1 MPVDPLMLL
10 DPLQQS
16 GSSADVRPGSEPEES
31 FDSILEKR
39 LNTEKEKSER
49 PKPANRGEN
58 TERANARAKT
68 ENPEKESEAV
78 EKKEET
84 VGDIKTDTA
93 PEAAVAETVQNQAT
107 PDSKSETELQLTEEQ
122 LNKLAALLGI
132 SMEKLKNLE
141 LLLENA
147 SGRLIAKTADGTI
160 KDLSTLLGQKDNGKS
175 VESSEVAAK
184 LANLLDMDE
193 GEAEKFFKQL
203 KVSSIEIK
211 AEGKPA
217 EKAQSSGNQ
226 FGKMVSSLAN
236 EHGMETSSQNREK
249 ETPMGG
255 KSLMGDIDKKFT
267 GSKENTAGRELSF
280 RTAMEGPAKPSQTG
294 NSTQAAAPQGTL
306 NEVSATKAA
315 SIKPA
320 QATDGLLKA
329 REARVMDQI
338 VERARILTLPNQ
350 THARIALKP
359 PSLGTVD
366 IKIVMHEN
374 HATAAIV
381 VESASVKQTV
391 EQNLD
396 QLRAALSQHGISI
409 EEMNV
414 SVEQQDARSSND
426 GEQEGEDQ
434 YSGLNENG
442 DGSAEQQATGAV
454 LEEEIM
460 KAAYNSVLNIT
471 V

>member
-1 MPVDPLMLL
+1 MPVDPLMML

-16 GSSADVRPGSEPEES
+16 GASTNTRPDSKPEES

-39 LNTEKEKSER
+39 MNTDNKKSER
-49 PKPANRGEN
+49 TSAKP
-58 TERANARAKT
+58 KT

-78 EKKEET
+78 ENKEET
-84 VGDIKTDTA
+84 VGDIKTDATD
-93 PEAAVAETVQNQAT
+93 EAVDTETVQNQAT
-107 PDSKSETELQLTEEQ
+107 PDNKSETEPELNEEQ
-122 LNKLAALLGI
+122 LNKLAAMLGI
-132 SMEKLKNLE
+132 SMEELKNME
-141 LLLENA
+141 LLLENK

-160 KDLSTLLGQKDNGKS
+160 KDLSALLGQKDNGKS
-175 VESSEVAAK
+175 AESSEMVAR
-184 LANLLDMDE
+184 LANLLDMDD

-217 EKAQSSGNQ
+217 EKAQSSGIQ
-226 FGKMVSSLAN
+226 FGKMVSSIAN
-236 EHGMETSSQNREK
+236 EHGMDTSSQNREK
-249 ETPMGG
+249 ESPMDG
-255 KSLMGDIDKKFT
+255 KSLMGDLDKKFT
-267 GSKENTAGRELSF
+267 GPKEAGEGRETGF
-280 RTAMEGPAKPSQTG
+280 RTAMESSAKASQPG
-294 NSTQAAAPQGTL
+294 NTTQAAVPQGEVK
-306 NEVSATKAA
+306 EVSTNKAE

-320 QATDGLLKA
+320 QATDSLLKA

-359 PSLGTVD
+359 PSLGSVD

-426 GEQEGEDQ
+426 GEPEGEDQ
-434 YSGLNENG
+434 YSGLTENG
-442 DGSAEQQATGAV
+442 DDSAGQLAATAV